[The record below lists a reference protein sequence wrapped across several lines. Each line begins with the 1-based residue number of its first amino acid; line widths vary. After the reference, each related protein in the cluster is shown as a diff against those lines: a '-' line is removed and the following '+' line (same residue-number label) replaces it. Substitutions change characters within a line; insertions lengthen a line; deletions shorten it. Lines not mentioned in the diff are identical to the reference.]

1 MSSQLN
7 VDTIVDKAGS
17 GGTNVKVANTSTYV
31 SDGGATTQNTVQG
44 LAKQWI
50 QFDFSSFTVDDS
62 LNVAS
67 VTDVG
72 VGRSQINATNAF
84 GSVNRAG
91 ASQGTFESGED
102 GSANYNTTTGYLRN
116 STNTSQN
123 YMNFWNRD
131 GTLQDGTNASGAM
144 FGDLA

>member
-1 MSSQLN
+1 MSEIITDKLTGKTSAGDVTITSEGGSATMQL
-7 VDTIVDKAGS
+7 
-17 GGTNVKVANTSTYV
+17 
-31 SDGGATTQNTVQG
+31 QQG
-44 LAKQWI
+44 VAKQWI
-50 QFDFSSFTVDDS
+50 QFDLSSFTVDDS

-67 VTDVG
+67 VSDVAT
-72 VGRSQINATNAF
+72 GRSQINASNGFSSAD
-84 GSVNRAG
+84 RAG
-91 ASQGTFESGED
+91 ASQGSYESVSD
-102 GSANYNTTTGYLRN
+102 GSGNYNTTTTYLRN